1 MVGVSGCAVGTGKA
15 SRVWPVPDKFGRRAV
30 SAAAAARLGVKA
42 RTSRSSAARRHKVG
56 RSAERWRIHEGKSTD
71 MVFELPIGASV
82 LPF

>member
-1 MVGVSGCAVGTGKA
+1 MGTGKA

-56 RSAERWRIHEGKSTD
+56 RSAERWRIHEGKSAD

-82 LPF
+82 LSF